1 MFNNAKAPDALCP
14 PEPPL
19 RLHKRRN
26 KRFHEHSSFQ
36 RLFISSRLALVVKCF
51 FKRFCCRPLLIAL
64 RETCIFTTARAATS
78 VAANAARVPHGPAAV
93 VRRRRSL
100 TNSDSRAKASCAH
113 GRRTYAFAK
122 LRFTRLRAL
131 RTMSVNAASRRNGHG
146 PDDLIKALHWER
158 RRHDAR
164 LMGYSRFH
172 QNGIPL
178 AFQEATVRSS

>member
-1 MFNNAKAPDALCP
+1 MNKNHEFYHIMPAIPENMNLTRLSIFCLNCKYNNI
-14 PEPPL
+14 
-19 RLHKRRN
+19 RLWHRTV
-26 KRFHEHSSFQ
+26 
-36 RLFISSRLALVVKCF
+36 LA
-51 FKRFCCRPLLIAL
+51 AL
-64 RETCIFTTARAATS
+64 RGAYSFAPAQAAIFIA
-78 VAANAARVPHGPAAV
+78 VKAARVPHGPAAV